1 MKKTKDQHLLPGA
14 VSDVVEKLLSRE
26 KIPESVRTSY
36 LMRVEA
42 IVDYCSAALDE
53 HDKHGA
59 KPGRA
64 TEAQW
69 ARAFKKSE
77 ETR

>member
-1 MKKTKDQHLLPGA
+1 
-14 VSDVVEKLLSRE
+14 
-26 KIPESVRTSY
+26 
-36 LMRVEA
+36 MRVEA